1 MGKSFALVIRVLGT
15 FPGCAEQ
22 EDVLMCQRMAGARAK
37 AIRYEKPQP
46 SNCQPYAQVPG
57 HPEVT
62 TFFRRD
68 IFFSQAYLI
77 KPVKASC
84 H

>member
-1 MGKSFALVIRVLGT
+1 MGTSLALVIRVLGT

-22 EDVLMCQRMAGARAK
+22 KDVLMCQRMARARAK
-37 AIRYEKPQP
+37 AIRYEKPEP
-46 SNCQPYAQVPG
+46 SNRQRYAEVPG

-62 TFFRRD
+62 TFFHRD
-68 IFFSQAYLI
+68 IFFSQDYLN